1 MDIRLT
7 ARTDRGHDGLA
18 DHAQRRLSYR
28 LGHRSERIAHVSVK
42 LGNTGSRRGSCD
54 VYCVMQVQLR
64 GARAATVVDIGAD
77 PHDTIDRAVDRVS
90 RLAEEQLRQADDR
103 HRTTSGAEELLA

>member
-1 MDIRLT
+1 MDIRLI
-7 ARTDRGHDGLA
+7 ASTDLGHAGLA

-28 LGHRSERIAHVSVK
+28 LAHRRERIAHVSVK
-42 LGNTGSRRGSCD
+42 LGDTGSRRGFRD

-77 PHDTIDRAVDRVS
+77 PLDTIDRTVDRVS
-90 RLAEEQLRQADDR
+90 RLAEEQLRQADER
-103 HRTTSGAEELLA
+103 HQTTSRAKEMVA